1 MVEFITTEYPD
12 TLPTHVRAQLA
23 VDAPNRHFAI
33 GIQGRRT
40 YEPALDAG
48 VPSPFAHLR
57 QYVVTRSLTESPDPA
72 IELVDGDPLA
82 KVRELKAE
90 ASRPGTST

>member
-1 MVEFITTEYPD
+1 M
-12 TLPTHVRAQLA
+12 
-23 VDAPNRHFAI
+23 
-33 GIQGRRT
+33 
-40 YEPALDAG
+40 
-48 VPSPFAHLR
+48 PSPFAHLR